1 MFGHGYP
8 VALLD
13 EEKILPVGKE
23 ISVLE
28 LHKLNDEGVIE
39 IKLSR
44 ELPCF
49 LSELTKAEVEA
60 DLALNVK
67 ILLWSGLGLGG
78 LSVDILELPSE
89 ETGQG
94 SRSGGARGSVA
105 EKCRDQVTLPLRK
118 AAEWWRRI

>member
-8 VALLD
+8 VALLE

-28 LHKLNDEGVIE
+28 LHKLNDEGVTE

-67 ILLWSGLGLGG
+67 ILLGVALAWEDYPWTFLNCL
-78 LSVDILELPSE
+78 LKKLDKV
-89 ETGQG
+89 QG
-94 SRSGGARGSVA
+94 VA
-105 EKCRDQVTLPLRK
+105 EPE
-118 AAEWWRRI
+118 AASPRNVETR